1 MWVRCPATNAGIQ
14 ADALALGRARK
25 RANALAAL
33 VAGGVPAIAFGFI
46 RPLDFKIWAA
56 AFAVGLLWANGFEY
70 VFHRYLLHRPR
81 GFFARGHLRH
91 HGSVGTPHEAEHL
104 ALGRAPMWIV
114 ALFATHGAPIITFDL
129 LFRVGVAS
137 PMLAAFTL
145 YEIAAEELHW
155 RFHVREGVPK
165 WLTSAREHHLQHHDR
180 PDERFNVFLP
190 IFDTLFRKP
199 FPRPDCRLDQKVR
212 MRPRALALFAALILL
227 GTCSRTPF
235 QGIFRQSSPGSSADI
250 NARTCVNAG
259 QDERL
264 NPLGIVC
271 WLQRHCSY
279 KSGDEPKLHKHDTWA
294 WCVRPP
300 YLVCNWRL
308 RDGHYRLVRIG
319 WRYDRNWHGFI
330 GPGGAWKA
338 VPAPLLYY

>member
-1 MWVRCPATNAGIQ
+1 MCVRCPATNAEIQ
-14 ADALALGRARK
+14 ADALARGRARK

-104 ALGRAPMWIV
+104 ALGRSPIWIV

-155 RFHVREGVPK
+155 RFHVREWVPK
-165 WLTSAREHHLQHHDR
+165 WLISAREHHLQHHDR
-180 PDERFNVFLP
+180 PR
-190 IFDTLFRKP
+190 
-199 FPRPDCRLDQKVR
+199 
-212 MRPRALALFAALILL
+212 RALQRLLTYFLHALSQAFPS
-227 GTCSRTPF
+227 T
-235 QGIFRQSSPGSSADI
+235 
-250 NARTCVNAG
+250 
-259 QDERL
+259 
-264 NPLGIVC
+264 
-271 WLQRHCSY
+271 
-279 KSGDEPKLHKHDTWA
+279 
-294 WCVRPP
+294 
-300 YLVCNWRL
+300 
-308 RDGHYRLVRIG
+308 
-319 WRYDRNWHGFI
+319 
-330 GPGGAWKA
+330 
-338 VPAPLLYY
+338 